1 MCSSGVL
8 SSGTC
13 SGLVAGSSGTQPWTL
28 WGPQPLPQQGPQALA
43 VPGST
48 YSISLRGS
56 GLGFGWISWDF
67 GVHQLGEG
75 GLEAL
80 PLLCHPHAG
89 QGVKPHGPAVP
100 FPFHH
105 GDF

>member
-13 SGLVAGSSGTQPWTL
+13 SGLVAGSSGTQP
-28 WGPQPLPQQGPQALA
+28 LPQQGPQALA

-48 YSISLRGS
+48 CSISSRGS

-67 GVHQLGEG
+67 GVRQLGEG
-75 GLEAL
+75 EEAL
-80 PLLCHPHAG
+80 PLLCHPDAG